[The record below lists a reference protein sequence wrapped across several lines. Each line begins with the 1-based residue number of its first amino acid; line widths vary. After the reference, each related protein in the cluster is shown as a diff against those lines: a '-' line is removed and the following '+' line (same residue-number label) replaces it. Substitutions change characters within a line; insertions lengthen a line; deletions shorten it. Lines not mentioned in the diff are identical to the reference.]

1 MSKLM
6 NLQQLIRARR
16 QYVVKALLVDSRVIR
31 SKYAG
36 TTNSS
41 I

>member
-16 QYVVKALLVDSRVIR
+16 QNVVKSVACRFTGD
-31 SKYAG
+31 
-36 TTNSS
+36 
-41 I
+41 